1 MLKYR
6 GHRLIR
12 SGFIGAM
19 VILMVILAGLQPER
33 LLSLATTVRYQ
44 AVFSE
49 AGGLATGNAVTVSG
63 IKVGTVDDIA
73 LRHGA
78 VTVTFSA
85 DAGVPLGSQTTA
97 HIRTRTLLGER
108 ILTLDSA
115 GSGTL
120 RPRDVIPVS
129 RTSSPYS
136 LAEAVSDLTTN
147 VAGADTQAANQSLD
161 TLSATLDQ
169 ISPQLTPTFD
179 GLTRLSQSLNERNE
193 SLGSLLKSAAAV
205 TGILGQRSQQLNTL
219 ILDANALVSVL
230 NDRRLALG
238 DLLVNARTLTQQL
251 SGLIADNEKQL
262 APTLQRLNDVV
273 AMLEKNRDNLA
284 KALPGLLQFER
295 TQGES
300 VANGYY
306 YNAFVANLVPPQF
319 LQPFLDYAF
328 GFRRGTGAG
337 QPPDNAGP
345 RAEIPFPR
353 NGIPIQPSAQG
364 GQR

>member
-6 GHRLIR
+6 EHRLIR

-19 VILMVILAGLQPER
+19 LIVMVILTGLQPER
-33 LLSLATTVRYQ
+33 LLSWATTVRYQ
-44 AVFSE
+44 ALFTE
-49 AGGLATGNAVTVSG
+49 AGGLATGNSVTVSG
-63 IKVGTVDDIA
+63 LKVGTVDDIA
-73 LRHGA
+73 VRHGA
-78 VTVTFSA
+78 VVVTFRV

-108 ILTLDSA
+108 VLTLGSA

-120 RPRDVIPVS
+120 HPLDVIPLS

-147 VAGADTQAANQSLD
+147 TSGADTQQLNQSLD
-161 TLSATLDQ
+161 TLSTTLDQ
-169 ISPQLTPTFD
+169 ITPQLGPTFD

-193 SLGSLLKSAAAV
+193 SLGSLLKSAATV

-219 ILDANALVSVL
+219 ILDANDLVSVL
-230 NDRRLALG
+230 NDRRLAIAN
-238 DLLVNARTLTQQL
+238 LLVNTRTVAQQL
-251 SGLIADNEKQL
+251 SGLVADNEKQL
-262 APTLQRLNDVV
+262 APTLRRLNDVT

-300 VANGYY
+300 VANGPFYDAMLA
-306 YNAFVANLVPPQF
+306 NVAPGPF
-319 LQPFLDYAF
+319 IQPFFDYAF

-345 RAEIPFPR
+345 RAEFPFPV
-353 NGIPIQPSAQG
+353 NGIPIQPSPQG
-364 GQR
+364 G